1 MDKLLYGYNTEERIV
16 AVQQLNDQTIRLYKR
31 VEGKV
36 LHQDVEFFPFFFLS
50 DNSLIKDFPKKFW
63 LKELTGGNFY
73 RYIVVFTRWSEMWEA
88 VHFILRQ
95 YNKNHS
101 LRVSSYQEFKE
112 ILIRADAVRQ
122 FLLQSGITLF
132 KGMKFEELVRLHVDV
147 QFGPAGEK
155 KRNRKSSEEQILVIT
170 LAASDGSEYSFNTHK
185 HDERSVLERT
195 IQRIN
200 TIDPDVIEGYDLF
213 GTILPVLSHACER
226 SQIPLA
232 IGRDGSEMR
241 APTGYG
247 AASTGESEWFS
258 YDIFGR
264 HLVDLLTLAEA
275 EIDTKRIEQSFTLAS
290 LAKHFGIPISAEKA
304 IPTQKIFE
312 EWNHRPENIINQSL
326 LNICIARDLY
336 NYLSPPLFYLAQMCP
351 FNYRMLAQL
360 GAASRIESLMLRE
373 YVRQRHS
380 VPRAN
385 ENSRSMTIPSEIFH
399 TGVFSDVMYVELAGL
414 HSSILLRQNIKPKT
428 DELDIFITLLT
439 RLSDLQRD
447 IYAQMN
453 GETAPSHD
461 STYQLKALKRLIDSF
476 HLYLGSARGLYNDP
490 EQAEVVLIAGREI
503 LKEILGQIELFNAT
517 IIQSDGDGFFLL
529 SPNNIVGEAN
539 QKNFIERLSNT
550 LPEGTTLVL
559 SHYYKQMFS
568 YRKNNYALL
577 DQNNNVLIKGNNLI
591 SRGMERFLRVFIQWV
606 IECLLTN
613 DFKRMHHA
621 YATAHTQVIQ
631 HKWTPVD
638 FCRTDIVRMDTET
651 YQKNVLSGKITASPA
666 MEAAVR
672 SSLFV
677 KANSKVSYYFTGN
690 DAGLTLTRSSHLV
703 DEWDPHHPDEN
714 TAYYL
719 ARLHEAMGK
728 FREFFEPGAFERI
741 ITLDEMFGFSDEGIH
756 ILTRRIA
763 PEVSETKSETEEYN
777 IWLANEE

>member
-1 MDKLLYGYNTEERIV
+1 MDKLLYGYSTEERIV

-50 DNSLIKDFPKKFW
+50 SEALIKDFPKKIW
-63 LKELTGGNFY
+63 LKELAGGNFY
-73 RYIVVFTRWSEMWEA
+73 RYIAAFTRWSEMWEA

-95 YNKNHS
+95 YNKNHTPR
-101 LRVSSYQEFKE
+101 LSSYQEFKE
-112 ILIRADAVRQ
+112 IFFRADAVRQ

-132 KGMKFEELVRLHVDV
+132 KGMKFEELVRLHIDV
-147 QFGPAGEK
+147 QFAPASRK

-170 LAASDGSEYSFNTHK
+170 LADSDGNEYSISTHK
-185 HDERSVLERT
+185 DDEQTALERC

-200 TIDPDVIEGYDLF
+200 AIDPDVIEGYDLV
-213 GTILPVLSHACER
+213 GTILPVLSRACER

-232 IGRDGSEMR
+232 IGRDGSVMR
-241 APTGYG
+241 TPSGFG

-258 YDIFGR
+258 FDVFGR

-275 EIDTKRIEQSFTLAS
+275 EIDAKRIEQSFSLTS
-290 LAKHFGIPISAEKA
+290 LAKHFGIPIGIEKP
-304 IPTQKIFE
+304 IPTQRIYE
-312 EWNHRPENIINQSL
+312 EWNRQPENIINQSL
-326 LNICIARDLY
+326 RNIRIARDLY
-336 NYLSPPLFYLAQMCP
+336 NHLSPPLFFLAQMCP
-351 FNYRMLAQL
+351 FNYRMLTQL
-360 GAASRIESLMLRE
+360 SAASRIESLMLRE

-385 ENSRSMTIPSEIFH
+385 DNSRSMTIPSEIFH
-399 TGVFSDVMYVELAGL
+399 IGVFSDVMYVELAGIY
-414 HSSILLRQNIKPKT
+414 SSILLRQNIKPRT
-428 DELDIFITLLT
+428 DELDVFIQLLT
-439 RLSDLQRD
+439 HLSVLQQDTSDPMKSEMPAFQNSVNR
-447 IYAQMN
+447 
-453 GETAPSHD
+453 
-461 STYQLKALKRLIDSF
+461 LKAVKRLIDSF

-490 EQAEVVLIAGREI
+490 EQAEVVLTASREI
-503 LKEILGQIELFNAT
+503 LKEILRQIELFNAT

-539 QKNFIERLSNT
+539 QKIFIERLSNT

-559 SHYYKQMFS
+559 SHRYKQMLS

-591 SRGMERFLRVFIQWV
+591 SRGMERFLRVFIQRM

-613 DFKRMHHA
+613 DLKRMHHA
-621 YATAHTQVIQ
+621 YATAHTQVMQ
-631 HKWTPVD
+631 HKWTPGD
-638 FCRTDIVRMDTET
+638 FCRSDIVRMDTET
-651 YQKNVLSGKITASPA
+651 YQKEVLSGQITVSSA

-690 DAGLTLTRSSHLV
+690 DAGITLARSSRLV
-703 DEWDPHHPDEN
+703 DEWDPHQPDEN

-719 ARLHEAMGK
+719 ARLHETISK
-728 FREFFEPGAFERI
+728 FREFFEPAAFERI
-741 ITLDEMFGFSDEGIH
+741 FTLDEMFAFSDEGIR
-756 ILTRRIA
+756 ILTRKIA
-763 PEVSETKSETEEYN
+763 PEAAETKPEAEEYN
-777 IWLANEE
+777 IWLADEE